1 MKKRFLFSS
10 LAGVMLVAG
19 SSGLVLADV
28 EESNDNSDFDTSDL
42 LRNNHSDSTWDFNL
56 PRWNQVAKTNSRLKT
71 DKSRSY
77 AKATAIGKGNII
89 AWTERANGGDINTGS
104 YTLKQGQSVKIY
116 NRAYEMYGRTNILLG
131 VKTAGYE
138 AVQVHSSGKW
148 SPDSI

>member
-56 PRWNQVAKTNSRLKT
+56 PR
-71 DKSRSY
+71 
-77 AKATAIGKGNII
+77 
-89 AWTERANGGDINTGS
+89 
-104 YTLKQGQSVKIY
+104 
-116 NRAYEMYGRTNILLG
+116 
-131 VKTAGYE
+131 
-138 AVQVHSSGKW
+138 
-148 SPDSI
+148 